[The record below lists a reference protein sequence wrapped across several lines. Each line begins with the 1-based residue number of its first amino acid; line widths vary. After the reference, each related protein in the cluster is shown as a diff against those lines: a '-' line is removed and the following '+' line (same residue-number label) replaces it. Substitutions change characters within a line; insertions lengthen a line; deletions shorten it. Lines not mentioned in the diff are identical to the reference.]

1 MLERI
6 LDMYS
11 FFLFLVLL
19 VLLIS
24 HKNIGGTLQY
34 LENNLSIEHYPTP

>member
-6 LDMYS
+6 LDMY
-11 FFLFLVLL
+11 FFFFLVLP
-19 VLLIS
+19 VVLIS

-34 LENNLSIEHYPTP
+34 LENNLSIELYPKP